1 MLRWGWLVLPLF
13 LINATTVASDL
24 VQEQKNALEIK
35 EGLVAGK
42 AIPLKGGDQ
51 EFLAIHGEA
60 ITGEAKGAVILLHGM
75 GGNPAW
81 TAVVKP
87 LRLGLPERG
96 WEILS
101 LQMPVAP
108 TGAASWAYD
117 ALIAEAPPRVTAA
130 IEFLKQRKIKKIVIV
145 GHSMGARM
153 GLEAIAPGVAKEVVT
168 FVAVGTPTNRGDAEA
183 GVLGALKKIKLP
195 ILDIYG
201 SRDIS
206 SVLKGAKARLGA
218 AKQAENSGYRQLE
231 ITGADHFFTGL
242 EDGLLSR
249 VHAWI
254 SKQVAESKDVAEDDP
269 ENNKQQK

>member
-1 MLRWGWLVLPLF
+1 MLRWGWLVLSLF
-13 LINATTVASDL
+13 LISVPTVASDL

-35 EGLVAGK
+35 ESLVVGK
-42 AIPLKGGDQ
+42 AISLKGGDQ
-51 EFLAIHGEA
+51 EFLAIHAEA
-60 ITGEAKGAVILLHGM
+60 IATEAKGGVILLHGM

-81 TAVVKP
+81 TAVVQP
-87 LRLGLPERG
+87 LRLGLPEHG
-96 WEILS
+96 WEVLS

-108 TGAASWAYD
+108 IGSASWAYD
-117 ALIAEAPPRVTAA
+117 TLVAEAAPRVTAA

-153 GLEAIAPGVAKEVVT
+153 GLESIAPGVSKEVVA

-201 SRDIS
+201 GRDIP

-218 AKQAENSGYRQLE
+218 AKQAGNSSYRQLE
-231 ITGADHFFTGL
+231 VPGADHFFTGL

-249 VHAWI
+249 VNGWV
-254 SKQVAESKDVAEDDP
+254 SRQVTESRDVAEDNP
-269 ENNKQQK
+269 EANKQQK

>member
-1 MLRWGWLVLPLF
+1 MFRWGWLVLSLF
-13 LINATTVASDL
+13 LISAPTAASDL
-24 VQEQKNALEIK
+24 VQEQRSAIEIN
-35 EGLVAGK
+35 EGLVVGK
-42 AIPLKGGDQ
+42 AISLKAGDQ
-51 EFLAIHGEA
+51 EFLAIHGESVA
-60 ITGEAKGAVILLHGM
+60 GEPKGAVILLHGM

-81 TAVVKP
+81 TAVVQP
-87 LRLGLPERG
+87 LRLGLPGRG
-96 WEILS
+96 WEVLA

-108 TGAASWAYD
+108 VGATIWAYD
-117 ALIAEAPPRVTAA
+117 ALISEAAPRITAA

-201 SRDIS
+201 SRDIT

-218 AKQAENSGYRQLE
+218 AREGENSGYRQLE
-231 ITGADHFFTGL
+231 VPGADHFFTGL

-254 SKQVAESKDVAEDDP
+254 SRQVAESKDVAEEDP
-269 ENNKQQK
+269 KANTQQK